1 MMGKKI
7 PTTHVHYNIQ
17 YPNITAELDI
27 DLERFD
33 GQYSA
38 VQTWLDQR
46 VLRDMEPY
54 MPKQTGTF
62 INVTQAMSRA
72 IAGSGKVIA
81 AAPPYGRFLYEG
93 KVMVDE
99 RTGSPYARKGAKKVL
114 VSQFSGKTNAKE
126 NIDFS
131 RSTNTKA
138 TAKWFEKAKE
148 NYGDMWIRNVKKK
161 AGGG

>member
-7 PTTHVHYNIQ
+7 PNTHVHYSVK
-17 YPNITAELDI
+17 YPNMTAELDLE
-27 DLERFD
+27 LERFD
-33 GQYSA
+33 WQYTRA
-38 VQTWLDQR
+38 QTLLDEM

-54 MPKQTGTF
+54 MPKETGTF

-93 KVMVDE
+93 KTMVDE
-99 RTGSPYARKGAKKVL
+99 LTGSTYARKGAKKVL

-126 NIDFS
+126 NLDFS
-131 RSTNTKA
+131 KSKNTAA
-138 TAKWFEKAKE
+138 TAKWFETAKQ
-148 NYGDMWIRNVKKK
+148 NHGDMWINKIKKM

>member
-7 PTTHVHYNIQ
+7 PNTHVHYNIQ
-17 YPNITAELDI
+17 YPNITVEMDI
-27 DLERFD
+27 DLERFE

-38 VQTWLDQR
+38 AQTWLDQR

-54 MPKQTGTF
+54 MPKQTGDF

-99 RTGSPYARKGAKKVL
+99 RTGSTYARKGAKKVL

-131 RSTNTKA
+131 RSTNTQA

-148 NYGDMWIRNVKKK
+148 NYGDMWIRKVKMK